1 MDPERL
7 FYPEVPAD
15 APPRRARV
23 RMLLIG
29 AVSFLGVTVATYFA
43 IAAADLDLPY
53 VEVFSDK
60 MEHLQTN
67 GDDYDVM
74 FLGTSSVYRNV
85 NPREIDRNLAERGVH
100 VRSVN
105 LAIPG
110 MNVVE
115 ADNLFAEIER
125 LRPKRLRMIVLEPVL
140 RPLDPENA
148 ITERAIM
155 LHDWPRTKLA
165 LEYVLAPNAED
176 LDSTVDTINQ
186 ARAHLMSYAG
196 RLASLG
202 RIATLI
208 FPNTKEIRK
217 MGFSP
222 PDFERG
228 GFFPLDEEP
237 GDGFRKRY
245 AYFQRRRAALQAAMA
260 TPKIQSARADTLSER
275 RALYMQDLVERV
287 RALEAEPVFLIGPT
301 FLYDKEMAAFL
312 ARCDELFADVPLL
325 NYVKGYGYRDIYDLD
340 CWFDEMHLNSRGV
353 ARLAERIAADLAP
366 LLQTP
371 ETAGVVQADT
381 RD

>member
-7 FYPEVPAD
+7 FYPEDSVPA
-15 APPRRARV
+15 PSRRDRV

-29 AVSFLGVTVATYFA
+29 AISFVVVTVATYFA
-43 IAAADLDLPY
+43 LAAADLGFPY

-74 FLGTSSVYRNV
+74 FLGTSSFYRNI
-85 NPREIDRNLAERGVH
+85 NPRAIDLGLAERGVH
-100 VRSVN
+100 VCSVN

-125 LRPKRLRMIVLEPVL
+125 QRPARLRMVVLEPVL

-148 ITERAIM
+148 ITERAIL
-155 LHDWPRTKLA
+155 LHDWRHTRLA
-165 LEYVLAPNAED
+165 LEYAWAPNAED
-176 LDSTVDTINQ
+176 PDAIMDSINR

-237 GDGFRKRY
+237 GDDFRKRY
-245 AYFQRRRAALQAAMA
+245 AYFQRRRALLASAMA
-260 TPKIQSARADTLSER
+260 TPNIRSARADTLSER
-275 RALYMQDLVERV
+275 RALYLRELVERV

-312 ARCDELFADVPLL
+312 ARRDELFADVPLL
-325 NYVKGYGYRDIYDLD
+325 NYVKGYGYEDIFDLD
-340 CWFDEMHLNSRGV
+340 YWFDEMHLNSRGV

-366 LLQTP
+366 LLRPTP
-371 ETAGVVQADT
+371 PDSMAAAGTHD
-381 RD
+381 